1 MSEFSLDDILDKYG
15 KKDGSKT
22 AELDADDIL
31 SSILGEET
39 KSDERIRGNMRQ
51 RKERTA
57 ELTLNMGKSAA
68 EADAQAEKLRMEQT
82 ERDRREREEKER
94 REREEKL
101 RIEQEERERRELEER
116 QRKER
121 EAQELREREE
131 KERKERKEQARRER
145 EEAERRRREEEEA
158 AAAAAKKAPEDEKA
172 KAELAEKQ
180 KLEEKEAKKIE
191 AEKRK
196 QEREEKRRF
205 DAEKAKR
212 KKAKEEAAAAK
223 TDEER
228 RRIEEREEKRRRR
241 ADDEAERRLATKNI
255 VLQDAP
261 IEMPTA
267 EEGFPD
273 VTLPPTTMQLELEK
287 ALRQQKIEIDA
298 QKLLIKE
305 TELDDPD
312 DFLNAM
318 NPYEFGKKT
327 GLTEQIDTI
336 SAEQLS
342 GDTRLMDP
350 EALKTLAAQSAPD
363 DTRTI
368 ERIVDGATRVMPDL
382 SHDEHSG
389 SLDPDKTFELTD
401 DIKEFIP
408 KTHDTKEVRKRS
420 EEEERII
427 RSVNRTLEQNRID
440 EQADTN
446 PLSDLNTGPFDRV
459 VIPTR
464 TIKFD
469 TEGGSVLRTGDIP
482 KNDPAVAEQKLKELA
497 AKRKRRLSNFVL
509 EDISD
514 EDVDFNS
521 DSDELSEDEDFAGI
535 WTDLVE
541 TQKSLRIRFALL
553 LIVTIGLI
561 GAGLLQQMFIKQK
574 LGFFGNE
581 LGFLSNNGVVYMN
594 LICGVIGMI
603 ICSSVIRSGIAKLF
617 RNRSDCDSVCAVS
630 CVISLLTAVLQLVDT
645 NDLQQGR
652 SFIYI
657 PAAMLGLVFNSFGKL
672 SMISRAKKNYRF
684 ISADAAKYFAEVID
698 GQSEASAFTKGVM
711 SELPY
716 LVTLRK
722 AELLTDFL
730 KKSYCE
736 DMADRVAKRLVP
748 ISLIVAAVTGALVY
762 FIPTGI
768 TVNGV
773 NVFDNNMYWASSVMT
788 GLLCAMA
795 PFSMMFMVNTPFRRA
810 TKRMLRNG
818 CTLLGYT
825 SAEEFAETNSVLMDA
840 STLFPKSAV
849 EVTNIKPCKQQNSI
863 NSISLDTAIILAAS
877 LAIKSGSVLSGLFFD
892 MIGGNRE
899 MLADIDGCVYE
910 DNMGVMGWYGNKR
923 VFMGSREHMKHHS
936 IKIPELSAIA
946 KYSRNGSDSLYLAV
960 GGELAVIF
968 FIRLTANPVVK
979 ANIKELTG
987 RGVSVVLKTTD
998 SVLTIGRITDL
1009 FDVDPEKIRIIGSSL
1024 HDLYNECTK
1033 YTTNGSGALSC
1044 SGSFVSLAKGV
1055 NSAKKLIKDVA
1066 ASRNVTIAGTV
1077 LGVLLMLYMAFTGKT
1092 AAFIPEVI
1100 MAWHT
1105 ALLLIMT
1112 FIQEFRRY

>member
-15 KKDGSKT
+15 KKDGSRT
-22 AELDADDIL
+22 EDIDADDIL
-31 SSILGEET
+31 SSILGEES
-39 KSDERIRGNMRQ
+39 KADDRMRGNLKQ

-57 ELTLNMGKSAA
+57 ELSSVIGTPTDEGGS
-68 EADAQAEKLRMEQT
+68 EEKLRMERQ
-82 ERDRREREEKER
+82 EQEN

-101 RIEQEERERRELEER
+101 RMEQQERENREREEKLRMEQAERERRE
-116 QRKER
+116 Q
-121 EAQELREREE
+121 EE
-131 KERKERKEQARRER
+131 KRRREQEAKERRER
-145 EEAERRRREEEEA
+145 EEAERKFREAEEERKRREA
-158 AAAAAKKAPEDEKA
+158 AASRDTEKA
-172 KAELAEKQ
+172 QAELAGKQ
-180 KLEEKEAKKIE
+180 KQDEKEARRLE
-191 AEKRK
+191 EEKRR

-205 DAEKAKR
+205 DAEEARRQKAKDD
-212 KKAKEEAAAAK
+212 AAAAR
-223 TDEER
+223 TEEER
-228 RRIEEREEKRRRR
+228 RKIEEREEKRRRR

-255 VLQDAP
+255 ILTDAP
-261 IEMPTA
+261 IEMPAAPEDA
-267 EEGFPD
+267 EEDGEVP
-273 VTLPPTTMQLELEK
+273 LTTVQLEIERS
-287 ALRQQKIEIDA
+287 LRQQKIEIDA

-327 GLTEQIDTI
+327 GMTDQIETI
-336 SAEQLS
+336 SAEQLA

-350 EALKTLAAQSAPD
+350 EALKTLAAQSVPD

-368 ERIVDGATRVMPDL
+368 NRIVDGSTRVMPDF
-382 SHDEHSG
+382 DKVG
-389 SLDPDKTFELTD
+389 QTQGFDPDKTFELAD

-408 KTHDTKEVRKRS
+408 KTHDTKEVRKRT
-420 EEEERII
+420 EEEERVIQSI
-427 RSVNRTLEQNRID
+427 NRTLEQNRLA
-440 EQADTN
+440 EKQDTN
-446 PLSDLNTGPFDRV
+446 PLSDMNTGPFDKI

-464 TIKFD
+464 TIKFES
-469 TEGGSVLRTGDIP
+469 EGGTVLRTSEIP
-482 KNDPAVAEQKLKELA
+482 KNDPAVAEQKVKELA
-497 AKRKRRLSNFVL
+497 AKRKRRISNFVL

-514 EDVDFNS
+514 EDVDF
-521 DSDELSEDEDFAGI
+521 DSDTDELPADEDFTGI

-541 TQKSLRIRFALL
+541 THKSLRIRFALL
-553 LIVTIGLI
+553 LTVTLGLI
-561 GAGLLQQMFIKQK
+561 GADIMQRIFIKQK

-581 LGFLSNNGVVYMN
+581 LGFLSNDGVVYMN

-603 ICSSVIRSGIAKLF
+603 ICSAVIRTGLAKLF

-630 CVISLLTAVLQLVDT
+630 CVISLLAAVLQLVDT

-657 PAAMLGLVFNSFGKL
+657 PVALLGLLFNSFGKL

-684 ISADAAKYFAEVID
+684 ISVDAAKYYAEVID
-698 GQSEASAFTKGVM
+698 GQSEASAFAKGVV

-722 AELLTDFL
+722 TELLTDFL

-736 DMADRVAKRLVP
+736 DMADRVARRLVP
-748 ISLIVAAVTGALVY
+748 ISAIIAAVMGVLVY
-762 FIPTGI
+762 FIPTGMTI
-768 TVNGV
+768 NGV
-773 NVFDNNMYWASSVMT
+773 NVFDNNMYWASSVLT
-788 GLLCAMA
+788 GILCIMA
-795 PFSMMFMVNTPFRRA
+795 PFSMMFMVNTPFSRA
-810 TKRMLRNG
+810 TKKMLHNG

-825 SAEEFAETNSVLMDA
+825 SAEEFAGTNSVLMDA

-849 EVTNIKPCKQQNSI
+849 EITNIKPCKQQNSI

-892 MIGGNRE
+892 MIGGNKD

-936 IKIPELSAIA
+936 IKIPELGAIA
-946 KYSRNGSDSLYLAV
+946 KYSRNGSDSVYLAV

-987 RGVSVVLKTTD
+987 RGVSVILKTTD
-998 SVLTIGRITDL
+998 SLMTIGRITDL
-1009 FDVDPEKIRIIGSSL
+1009 FDVDPEKVKMIGSSL
-1024 HDLYNECTK
+1024 HDLYGECTK
-1033 YTTNGSGALSC
+1033 YTTSGCGAMSC

-1066 ASRNVTIAGTV
+1066 VSRNITIAGII
-1077 LGVLLMLYMAFTGKT
+1077 LGVLLMIYMAFTANT
-1092 AAFIPEVI
+1092 VAFIPEVI
-1100 MAWHT
+1100 MVWQTAW
-1105 ALLLIMT
+1105 LLIMR
-1112 FIQEFRRY
+1112 FIQSFRKY